1 MDTWWHTVWYLGDKF
16 TLLQTFQSR
25 IAFDLATLIAS
36 FCGVKALWNVVK
48 ADFIDTALLKE
59 ARNDLEKTKAKQLA
73 AIRSKAIPTL
83 FREGKLPKPKRESLL
98 VMLASIAVT
107 VFAMTKGNKGEYD
120 PALAKQFA
128 TLDKK
133 DLSQRLKARARVYQS
148 VAILGAIVATVVK
161 PDPTKRQAPVA
172 AINNGR
178 AVLLTRATDLTPARA
193 MPSRT
198 APTSARER

>member
-1 MDTWWHTVWYLGDKF
+1 MDTWWNTVWYIGDKF

-59 ARNDLEKTKAKQLA
+59 ARNDLEKAKAKQLA
-73 AIRSKAIPTL
+73 DTRSKAISTL
-83 FREGKLPKPKRESLL
+83 FTEGNLPKPKRQSFL
-98 VMLASIAVT
+98 VTLASIAVT
-107 VFAMTKGNKGEYD
+107 VFAMTKGHKGEYD

-128 TLDKK
+128 TLDRK
-133 DLSQRLKARARVYQS
+133 DLSQRRKARARVYQS

-161 PDPTKRQAPVA
+161 PDSTKPIAPVA
-172 AINNGR
+172 AITSTNVSSSPVS
-178 AVLLTRATDLTPARA
+178 A
-193 MPSRT
+193 
-198 APTSARER
+198 APTPPKVDK